1 MAALPPVN
9 EASPVG
15 TLTAAQAD
23 VIARALADA
32 EHYRRDSAAMW
43 CADCGATPG
52 EACPCRL
59 AYVAPANAYRQLAAE
74 LALITKSAG
83 RDVRA
88 SRPASEPLPLPRERS
103 LP

>member
-1 MAALPPVN
+1 MAAL
-9 EASPVG
+9 EG
-15 TLTAAQAD
+15 AA

-32 EHYRRDSAAMW
+32 EQCRRDSGAMW

-52 EACPCRL
+52 GACPCRL

-83 RDVRA
+83 RDVPA
-88 SRPASEPLPLPRERS
+88 PRPASEPLPLTTGED
-103 LP
+103 LVN